1 MKTGIGQANYTF
13 GELLQGQVNGR
24 PFLVSLPIQHFA
36 KAIFYPS
43 KMNTLELSP
52 EKDKVRKVIKGLR
65 GLHPIQTGGTL
76 LIEDSLP
83 GGKGFATST
92 ADMLAAARAFC
103 AAFGINASSDQFA
116 SLLTSIEP
124 TDGIMYD
131 GLVAFYHKEGIL
143 KERLGFL
150 PPFRIIGVDR
160 GGEVDTLH
168 YNQKTIPYTREEEEE
183 FSELLLD
190 LQKAMINGDSW
201 GIGRIATRS
210 GEIQQRRLP
219 HPYFHSLGQI
229 GQEEGGVGIVVAH
242 SGTLAG
248 ILLDER
254 DDRFTERVKSVL
266 NRLKGWGLPI
276 YQFPVGARKGE
287 DLSCYY
293 NHSVRVQPNTV
304 P

>member
-13 GELLQGQVNGR
+13 GELLQGQINGR

-43 KMNTLELSP
+43 QMNTLEISP
-52 EKDKVRKVIKGLR
+52 EKEKVGEMIKRLI
-65 GLHPIQTGGTL
+65 GLHHIQTGGTL
-76 LIEDSLP
+76 IIENSLP

-103 AAFGINASSDQFA
+103 AALGIHVSSHQLA

-124 TDGIMYD
+124 TDGIMYG
-131 GLVAFYHKEGIL
+131 GLVAFYHKDGIL
-143 KERLGFL
+143 KERLGYL
-150 PPFRIIGVDR
+150 PPLRIIGVDR

-168 YNQKTIPYTREEEEE
+168 YNQKPIPYTREEEEE
-183 FSELLLD
+183 FTQLLQD
-190 LQKAMINGDSW
+190 LKKAIGDGDSRE
-201 GIGRIATRS
+201 IGRIATRS
-210 GEIQQRRLP
+210 GEIQQQRLP
-219 HPYFHSLGQI
+219 HPYFHSLRKI
-229 GQEEGGVGIVVAH
+229 CKEEGGVGTVVAH

-254 DDRFTERVKSVL
+254 DARFAEREKNIF
-266 NRLKGWGLPI
+266 NRLKVWGLPI
-276 YQFPVGARKGE
+276 YQFPVGGRKE
-287 DLSCYY
+287 EEQLCHY
-293 NHSVRVQPNTV
+293 NHSARVEPNTV